1 MVVVCQNYAPA
12 TGHRPKLRL
21 KGATKRREEMV
32 IWKQNL
38 FPRISSQKFLRTY
51 KTEYQ
56 DWQKLNT
63 RREIWMVEIANSSSN
78 TTGNL
83 RENEQRNNI
92 KT

>member
-1 MVVVCQNYAPA
+1 
-12 TGHRPKLRL
+12 
-21 KGATKRREEMV
+21 MV

-38 FPRISSQKFLRTY
+38 FPRISSQKFLKIC

-56 DWQKLNT
+56 DWQKLDT

-83 RENEQRNNI
+83 RENEQRNKI